1 MKNFKH
7 LIAALCTL
15 TFVHCEKPIE
25 THLES
30 FPLIPI
36 ASTMKETG
44 NAFFIKSK
52 TILYFDEKDASLKR
66 SATQLKKIW
75 EARSKQEI
83 SFNEGIPFM
92 HSKIELIKKDFESD
106 EAYEIKILKK
116 KIQISSSNEVG
127 FFRAFTTLDQ
137 LLRFQNLS
145 NQNHLPTGE
154 ISDMPK
160 YGYRGAMLDVARHF
174 FTLEEVKKY
183 IDLLALY
190 KINKLHL
197 HLSDDQGWRIEI
209 KSWPNLTNYGG
220 STEVGGG
227 PGGFYSQEEYKEL
240 VSYAQERFITI
251 IPEIDLPGHTNAA
264 LASYPELNCNG
275 KSPELY
281 TGIEVGFSTLCAD
294 KEISFQFLDD
304 VIREISEITPG
315 PYFHLGGD
323 ESHVTTEK
331 DYITFINRTQDMVF
345 KYGKIVMGWDEI
357 QNADLKPNSVAQYW
371 ADAKNAKAAIKK
383 NAKILMSPAQYAYLD
398 MQYDSLSPFGLH
410 WASYINIKKAY
421 DWIPDQLVDGIEEEN
436 IIGIEAPL
444 WSETISNFE
453 ELSYLAFPR
462 LLGYAEIGWSKT
474 DQRNWEEYQNRL
486 IEHGVLL
493 DSLSINYYRS
503 PKVPWKEQRQN

>member
-1 MKNFKH
+1 MKNFKF
-7 LIAALCTL
+7 LIIAISTL
-15 TFVHCEKPIE
+15 TFVHCEKQIE

-52 TILYFDEKDASLKR
+52 TTLYFDDQDASLKR
-66 SATQLKKIW
+66 SATQLKSIW
-75 EARSKQEI
+75 ETQSMQEL

-92 HSKIELIKKDFESD
+92 HSKIELVKRDFESD
-106 EAYEIKILKK
+106 EAYEIKISKK
-116 KIQISSSNEVG
+116 EIQISSLSEVG

-137 LLRFQNLS
+137 LLRFQTLS
-145 NQNHLPTGE
+145 SQNYLPTGE

-209 KSWPNLTNYGG
+209 KSWPNLTNYGA

-227 PGGFYSQEEYKEL
+227 PGGFYSQEEFKEL

-281 TGIEVGFSTLCAD
+281 TGTEVGFSTLCAD
-294 KEISFQFLDD
+294 EEISFKFLDD

-323 ESHVTTEK
+323 ESHVTKDE
-331 DYITFINRTQDMVF
+331 DYITFINRTQDMVL
-345 KYGKIVMGWDEI
+345 KYGKKVMGWDEI
-357 QNADLKPNSVAQYW
+357 QKADLKPNSVAQYW
-371 ADAKNAKAAIKK
+371 ANAKNAKTAIKK

-410 WASYINIKKAY
+410 WASYISIKKAY

-474 DQRNWEEYQNRL
+474 DQRNWDEYQNRL

-503 PKVPWKEQRQN
+503 PKVAWKE

>member
-1 MKNFKH
+1 
-7 LIAALCTL
+7 
-15 TFVHCEKPIE
+15 
-25 THLES
+25 
-30 FPLIPI
+30 
-36 ASTMKETG
+36 
-44 NAFFIKSK
+44 
-52 TILYFDEKDASLKR
+52 
-66 SATQLKKIW
+66 
-75 EARSKQEI
+75 
-83 SFNEGIPFM
+83 
-92 HSKIELIKKDFESD
+92 
-106 EAYEIKILKK
+106 
-116 KIQISSSNEVG
+116 
-127 FFRAFTTLDQ
+127 
-137 LLRFQNLS
+137 
-145 NQNHLPTGE
+145 
-154 ISDMPK
+154 MPK

-227 PGGFYSQEEYKEL
+227 PGGFYSQEEYMEL

-275 KSPELY
+275 KSPDLY

-294 KEISFQFLDD
+294 KEITFQFLDD

-315 PYFHLGGD
+315 PYFHIGGD
-323 ESHVTTEK
+323 ESHVTKEE
-331 DYITFINRTQDMVF
+331 DYITFINRTQDMVL
-345 KYGKIVMGWDEI
+345 KYGKKVMGWDEI
-357 QNADLKPNSVAQYW
+357 QNADLKSNTVAQYW

-398 MQYDSLSPFGLH
+398 MQYDSLSPYGLH
-410 WASYINIKKAY
+410 WASYISIKKAY
-421 DWIPDQLVDGIEEEN
+421 DWIPDQLVEGIDDEN

-474 DQRNWEEYQNRL
+474 DQRNWEEYQN
-486 IEHGVLL
+486 
-493 DSLSINYYRS
+493 
-503 PKVPWKEQRQN
+503 

>member
-1 MKNFKH
+1 
-7 LIAALCTL
+7 
-15 TFVHCEKPIE
+15 
-25 THLES
+25 
-30 FPLIPI
+30 
-36 ASTMKETG
+36 MKETG

-294 KEISFQFLDD
+294 KEI
-304 VIREISEITPG
+304 
-315 PYFHLGGD
+315 
-323 ESHVTTEK
+323 
-331 DYITFINRTQDMVF
+331 
-345 KYGKIVMGWDEI
+345 
-357 QNADLKPNSVAQYW
+357 
-371 ADAKNAKAAIKK
+371 
-383 NAKILMSPAQYAYLD
+383 
-398 MQYDSLSPFGLH
+398 
-410 WASYINIKKAY
+410 
-421 DWIPDQLVDGIEEEN
+421 
-436 IIGIEAPL
+436 
-444 WSETISNFE
+444 
-453 ELSYLAFPR
+453 
-462 LLGYAEIGWSKT
+462 
-474 DQRNWEEYQNRL
+474 
-486 IEHGVLL
+486 
-493 DSLSINYYRS
+493 
-503 PKVPWKEQRQN
+503 

>member
-1 MKNFKH
+1 MKNLKY
-7 LIAALCTL
+7 LIVALSSFA
-15 TFVHCEKPIE
+15 FVHCEKPIE
-25 THLES
+25 TNLES

-52 TILYFDEKDASLKR
+52 TILYFDEQDASLKR
-66 SATQLKKIW
+66 SASQLKNIW
-75 EARSKQEI
+75 EAQSKQQL
-83 SFNEGIPFM
+83 SFNEGIPLM
-92 HSKIELIKKDFESD
+92 HSKIELVKRDFESD
-106 EAYEIKILKK
+106 EAYEIKISKK
-116 KIQISSSNEVG
+116 EIQVISSNEVG

-137 LLRFQNLS
+137 LLHFQNLS
-145 NQNHLPTGE
+145 SQNYLPTGE
-154 ISDMPK
+154 ISDIPK

-227 PGGFYSQEEYKEL
+227 PGGFYTQEEYMEL

-264 LASYPELNCNG
+264 LASYPDLNCNG
-275 KSPELY
+275 KSPDLY

-294 KEISFQFLDD
+294 KEITFQFLDD

-315 PYFHLGGD
+315 PYFHIGGD
-323 ESHVTTEK
+323 ESHVTKEE
-331 DYITFINRTQDMVF
+331 DYIRFINRTQDIVL
-345 KYGKIVMGWDEI
+345 KYGKKVMGWDEI
-357 QNADLKPNSVAQYW
+357 QNAELKSNTVAQYW

-398 MQYDSLSPFGLH
+398 MQYDSLSPYGLH
-410 WASYINIKKAY
+410 WASYISIKKAY
-421 DWIPDQLVDGIEEEN
+421 DWIPDQLVEGIDDEN

-503 PKVPWKEQRQN
+503 PKVAWKE

>member
-1 MKNFKH
+1 MKNLKY
-7 LIAALCTL
+7 LIVALIS
-15 TFVHCEKPIE
+15 FAFIHCEKPIE

-52 TILYFDEKDASLKR
+52 TILYFDEQDASLKR
-66 SATQLKKIW
+66 SASQLKNIW
-75 EARSKQEI
+75 EAQSKQQL
-83 SFNEGIPFM
+83 SFNEGIPLM

-106 EAYEIKILKK
+106 EAYEIKISKK
-116 KIQISSSNEVG
+116 EIQVISSNEVG

-145 NQNHLPTGE
+145 SQNYLPTGE

-227 PGGFYSQEEYKEL
+227 PGGFYTQEEYMEL

-264 LASYPELNCNG
+264 LASYPDLNCNG
-275 KSPELY
+275 KSPDLY

-294 KEISFQFLDD
+294 KEITFQFLDD

-315 PYFHLGGD
+315 PYFHIGGD
-323 ESHVTTEK
+323 ESHVTKEE
-331 DYITFINRTQDMVF
+331 DYITFINRTQDMVL
-345 KYGKIVMGWDEI
+345 KYGKKVMGWDEI
-357 QNADLKPNSVAQYW
+357 QNADLKSNTVAQYW

-398 MQYDSLSPFGLH
+398 MQYDSLSPYGLH
-410 WASYINIKKAY
+410 WASYISIKKAY
-421 DWIPDQLVDGIEEEN
+421 DWIPDQLVEGIDDEN

-503 PKVPWKEQRQN
+503 PKVAWKE